1 MRTFKKIRLVN
12 PKQPRMMKD
21 GGYVHK
27 TKSTTKTQAAND
39 SVLAVLT
46 PGELVI
52 PKKHTRKI
60 QSYLRK
66 RRIRLPE

>member
-1 MRTFKKIRLVN
+1 MRTFKGTRLVN
-12 PKQPRMMKD
+12 PHKPRKMKQ

-27 TKSTTKTQAAND
+27 TKTTSKAQANND

-52 PKKHTRKI
+52 PKRLVRKT
-60 QSYLRK
+60 K
-66 RRIRLPE
+66 RLFKRASIKFP